1 MPSGVKRKCPL
12 LPPKPIYSRA
22 AAVLARPAF
31 SRLHP
36 EPPSQNN
43 GILRPPAAFAARMA
57 KDPRLF
63 MEYPGVPERSPE
75 AKTERG
81 MDFSVL
87 RIQDPQP
94 HILSLKYS
102 HSSER
107 WEFYV

>member
-1 MPSGVKRKCPL
+1 MPFAPAKAYILQGSGSFGPAC
-12 LPPKPIYSRA
+12 
-22 AAVLARPAF
+22 VL
-31 SRLHP
+31 
-36 EPPSQNN
+36 
-43 GILRPPAAFAARMA
+43 PAAPGTSITKQRNIA
-57 KDPRLF
+57 PF
-63 MEYPGVPERSPE
+63 MEHPGVPERSPE